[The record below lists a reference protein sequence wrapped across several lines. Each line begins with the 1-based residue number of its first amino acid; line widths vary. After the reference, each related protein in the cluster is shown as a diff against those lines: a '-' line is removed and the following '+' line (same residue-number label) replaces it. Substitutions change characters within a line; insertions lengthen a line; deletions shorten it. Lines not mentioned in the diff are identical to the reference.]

1 MSEYSNIEIIFECS
15 KNDIT
20 VSYVK
25 SEKSDVWRTGAWF
38 LKPLGKMVE
47 EKNIYDLVKANS
59 TVKKLEQCIKSVTFV
74 TKFFWKIKNLTLRGK
89 FETLRELFK
98 PKLTF

>member
-1 MSEYSNIEIIFECS
+1 
-15 KNDIT
+15 
-20 VSYVK
+20 
-25 SEKSDVWRTGAWF
+25 
-38 LKPLGKMVE
+38 MVE

-98 PKLTF
+98 PKLIF